1 MNKFMKAAIKEATK
15 GINAHDGG
23 PFGCVIVKDGKIIA
37 KAHNQVLKKHDATC
51 HGEMEAIRKAS
62 KKLGTFDLSGCELY
76 TTGEPCPMCLG
87 AILWSRINKVYY
99 GANIK
104 DTEIIGFDD
113 KNFYEQFKHKE
124 MILTELNREEC
135 LKLYENYS
143 KIEDKKHY

>member
-1 MNKFMKAAIKEATK
+1 
-15 GINAHDGG
+15 
-23 PFGCVIVKDGKIIA
+23 
-37 KAHNQVLKKHDATC
+37 
-51 HGEMEAIRKAS
+51 
-62 KKLGTFDLSGCELY
+62 
-76 TTGEPCPMCLG
+76 MCLG